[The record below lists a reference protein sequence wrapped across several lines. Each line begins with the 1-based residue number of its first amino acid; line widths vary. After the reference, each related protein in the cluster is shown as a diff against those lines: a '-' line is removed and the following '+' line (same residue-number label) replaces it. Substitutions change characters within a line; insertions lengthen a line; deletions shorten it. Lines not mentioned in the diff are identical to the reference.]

1 MGIETNF
8 KYKRRGPWPQPNP
21 THPVREAPAVLHLP
35 FMMWVDWYLHIG
47 LRYIWNIFTFTIPA
61 FIYAIF
67 HPNAKESSDAEFASR
82 FETDAYSKFLNPTLD
97 PPDKK
102 TFAKFLKSPKPGTK
116 FFKVDFSVIDRMT
129 PLKGI
134 YAAATVTLFKKEK
147 NGPLEAV
154 AISFGKFVVTPANND
169 TWRLAKFYVIQ
180 AAATTIIFS
189 AHALLHF
196 PVDSLN
202 AVSLTTFPMDHVI
215 FKLLYP
221 HLRFTLPLDYAVLET
236 NTSPLENKQIFIQ
249 NAGPAPG
256 SSLRQL
262 VAALFSGVMYPDGTW
277 NSSYPHYDYMDPKA
291 REGVTEYAAFNKEYY
306 ETIHTFVK
314 KVVKDVRKDDK
325 FVLRW
330 AGYVKNQV
338 PGFPDEKEI
347 QKPGMLA
354 KVLALYIWDVS
365 VGHAVD
371 HYNQG
376 TLNLNENPMRVRIEP
391 PGGPD
396 TIKNFDVNKVMTF
409 WDVVRYRLFWKM
421 FITPTNVTLLHNV
434 NYNFDQ
440 PELIQAN
447 NDFLQALRETEAG
460 LAAKGIKNYIP
471 LKKISRTIQY

>member
-1 MGIETNF
+1 
-8 KYKRRGPWPQPNP
+8 P

-35 FMMWVDWYLHIG
+35 FRMQFDWFLHIG
-47 LRYIWNIFTFTIPA
+47 LCYIWNIISFSIPA
-61 FIYAIF
+61 FIYAIL
-67 HPNAKESSDAEFASR
+67 HPNAVESSDEEFSR
-82 FETDAYSKFLNPTLD
+82 RFDVDAYSKFLNPTLD

-102 TFAKFLKSPKPGTK
+102 TFAAFLKKPKPGTK

-129 PLKGI
+129 PLPGI
-134 YAAATVTLFKKEK
+134 YAAATVTLFKQER
-147 NGPLEAV
+147 GAPLEAV
-154 AISFGKFVVTPANND
+154 AISLGNFVVTPEND
-169 TWRLAKFYVIQ
+169 GTWRLAKFYVIQ

-202 AVSLTTFPMDHVI
+202 AISLTTFPTDHVI
-215 FKLLYP
+215 FRLLDP
-221 HLRFTLPLDYAVLET
+221 HLRFTLPLDNAVLET
-236 NTSPLENKQIFIQ
+236 NTSPLENRQVFLQ

-256 SSLRQL
+256 RSLRQL
-262 VAALFSGVMYPDGTW
+262 VAALFSGVQYPNGKW
-277 NSSYPHYDYMDPKA
+277 NSSYPPYNYLDPQA
-291 REGVTEYAAFNKEYY
+291 REGVTTYSAFNKAYF

-314 KVVKDVRKDDK
+314 KVVKAVPKDDK

-330 AGYVKNQV
+330 AGHVSGQV
-338 PGFPDEKEI
+338 PGFPDAKEI

-354 KVLALYIWDVS
+354 LALALYIWDVS

-391 PGGPD
+391 PGSPD
-396 TIKNFDVNKVMTF
+396 AITNFDVNKVMRF
-409 WDVVRYRLFWKM
+409 FDVVRYRLFWKM

-434 NYNFDQ
+434 NYKFDQ
-440 PELIQAN
+440 SELIEAN
-447 NDFLQALRETEAG
+447 SEFLQDLRQTEAS
-460 LAAKGIKNYIP
+460 LASKGIPNIIP

>member
-1 MGIETNF
+1 MGIESNF
-8 KYKRRGPWPQPNP
+8 RYQRRGPWPQPNP

-35 FMMWVDWYLHIG
+35 FSMQFDWFLHIG
-47 LRYIWNIFTFTIPA
+47 LRYLWNIISFTIPA
-61 FIYAIF
+61 FIYAIL
-67 HPNAKESSDAEFASR
+67 HPNAVESSDEEFAHR
-82 FETDAYSKFLNPTLD
+82 FEVDAYSKFLNPTLD

-102 TFAKFLKSPKPGTK
+102 TFAKFLRNPKPGTK

-134 YAAATVTLFKKEK
+134 YAAATVTLFKKVK
-147 NGPLEAV
+147 GGPLQPV
-154 AISFGKFVVTPANND
+154 AISLGNFIVTPEND
-169 TWRLAKFYVIQ
+169 GTWRLSKFYVIQ
-180 AAATTIIFS
+180 AAATTVIFS

-202 AVSLTTFPMDHVI
+202 AIATSTFPKKHVI
-215 FKLLYP
+215 FKLLDP
-221 HLRFTLPLDYAVLET
+221 HLRFTLPLDNAVLET
-236 NTSPLENKQIFIQ
+236 NTSPLENKQIFIF

-262 VAALFSGVMYPDGTW
+262 VAALFSGVMYPDGKW
-277 NSSYPHYDYMDPKA
+277 NSSYPHYDYMDLKA
-291 REGVTEYAAFNKEYY
+291 REGVTVYAAFNKAYF
-306 ETIHTFVK
+306 ETIHKFVK
-314 KVVKDVRKDDK
+314 KVVKDIPKDDK

-330 AGYVKNQV
+330 AGHVTTQV
-338 PGFPDEKEI
+338 PGFPDAKEI

-376 TLNLNENPMRVRIEP
+376 TLNLNENPMRVRIAP

-396 TIKNFDVNKVMTF
+396 AIQNFDVNEVVRF
-409 WDVVRYRLFWKM
+409 WDMVRYRLFWKM
-421 FITPTNVTLLHNV
+421 FITPTNVTLLHKV
-434 NYNFDQ
+434 NYKFDQ
-440 PELIQAN
+440 PALIEAN
-447 NDFLQALRETEAG
+447 NEFLQDLRQTEAS
-460 LAAKGIKNYIP
+460 LAPQGIPNIIP